1 VPRLLQDLGGVDMG
15 DGFFELLVADVG
27 RPAWPATSAVKDD
40 ADLDSRTEGI
50 NPGTRANFA
59 STE

>member
-1 VPRLLQDLGGVDMG
+1 MG

-27 RPAWPATSAVKDD
+27 CPAGPATSAVKDD

-50 NPGTRANFA
+50 DPGARDNFA
-59 STE
+59 SME